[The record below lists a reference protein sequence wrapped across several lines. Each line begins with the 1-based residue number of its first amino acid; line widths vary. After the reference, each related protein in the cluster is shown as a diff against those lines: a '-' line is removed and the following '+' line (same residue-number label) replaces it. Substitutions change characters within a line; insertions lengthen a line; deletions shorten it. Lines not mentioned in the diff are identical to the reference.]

1 MRMFVTLQE
10 PNSGLPS
17 ACNYDVTSGEDGM
30 IFMFGNGLSIGFDNR
45 LTTTAITECVTASLS
60 STEIDVLRELA
71 QLGSPEDPDLM
82 PLDVDRGGFE
92 QLAGPVDRLAEALGA
107 VQRLFAGS
115 STIPL
120 LADLRKAADGLRQ
133 HYVRI
138 VGTVLREID
147 ACCVET
153 AADAQRQASWQ
164 AMNEFA
170 AELVNLRATIFT
182 LNYDSLLMSALL
194 EQGQYVYDGFR
205 FGTLNVP
212 LDRWSEP
219 TTLYQMHGSVGWRWA
234 ADGLVHKSGLQAVR
248 AEKLLDAWAVG
259 DTEHGVPAVILTDLK
274 THYTEQYPFSTFYNE
289 LHYALSTESRVVVG
303 GYSFGDRP
311 LNRALARFLSRKI
324 DNQLVVWNPGGTHDM
339 YLNRLRRQLMA
350 NEPAIGEEQI
360 VVEHVSLPDADAVR
374 ALP

>member
-1 MRMFVTLQE
+1 
-10 PNSGLPS
+10 
-17 ACNYDVTSGEDGM
+17 M
-30 IFMFGNGLSIGFDNR
+30 IFVFGNGLSIGFDSR
-45 LTTTAITECVTASLS
+45 LTTTAITERVTASLG
-60 STEIDVLRELA
+60 STDIGVLRELT
-71 QLGSPEDPDLM
+71 QLGSPEDPDSI
-82 PLDVDRGGFE
+82 PLEVDRGGFE
-92 QLAGPVDRLAEALGA
+92 QIAGPVDRLAEALGA

-147 ACCVET
+147 ACCVVA

-170 AELVNLRATIFT
+170 AELVKLRATMFT

-219 TTLYQMHGSVGWRWA
+219 TTLYQMHGSVAWRWG

-248 AEKLLDAWAVG
+248 AEKLLDAWAAG

-274 THYTEQYPFSTFYNE
+274 THYTEQYPFSTFYDE
-289 LHYALSTESRVVVG
+289 LHHALLNESRVVVG

-311 LNRALARFLSRKI
+311 LNRALARFLSRKT
-324 DNQLVVWNPGGTHDM
+324 DNQLLIWNPSGTPDL
-339 YLNRLRRQLMA
+339 YLNRLRKQLTA
-350 NEPAIGEEQI
+350 TESAIGDQQI
-360 VVEHVSLPDADAVR
+360 IVEHVSLPDADAVR
-374 ALP
+374 RLP